1 MKSVKP
7 LRVKKTPV
15 SIKYSSTFTKATMSI
30 IYMLYVFGALLGGV
44 LVTASALLD
53 AHLGLQ
59 IDTGMFI
66 AYAAYLGTPTAVA
79 IGFYAWKSKAENL
92 LKIKGTI
99 EEEGKDGSELIGTLA
114 NMKGGD
120 T

>member
-1 MKSVKP
+1 MKQ
-7 LRVKKTPV
+7 
-15 SIKYSSTFTKATMSI
+15 KYGSTFTKMTMCI
-30 IYMLYVFGALLGGV
+30 IYFLFILGAIIGGV
-44 LVTASALLD
+44 LVVCSAVWD
-53 AHLGLQ
+53 TKLGFQ

-92 LKIKGTI
+92 LKIKASNTDK
-99 EEEGKDGSELIGTLA
+99 EHDPLIDTLA
-114 NMKGGD
+114 GMGGN